1 LNLTQIKI
9 SKNRQVP
16 ESFTFYHLR
25 MTNKTYWIGLLLA
38 CFTVCSSAYDPPPPT
53 ISSQELPQ
61 PLKDLWVKNLPD
73 LGPYGH
79 CAAAWDSRTNG
90 EKMAFK
96 CDMYVRLSAEG
107 ARRAM
112 AHCREDSLKRGIK
125 APCQVIE

>member
-1 LNLTQIKI
+1 M
-9 SKNRQVP
+9 SKKP
-16 ESFTFYHLR
+16 HWAL
-25 MTNKTYWIGLLLA
+25 LLLA
-38 CFTVCSSAYDPPPPT
+38 FVAVNCEAYEVAPTV
-53 ISSQELPQ
+53 SSQELPQ
-61 PLKDLWVKNLPD
+61 PLKELWVKNLPD

-90 EKMAFK
+90 DKMAFK

-107 ARRAM
+107 ARRAL